1 MTLARTKDEW
11 LAAGEKRLASEQ
23 ELTRQRDAA
32 SADRRALRWLRVER
46 RTGKPLGVAAGGAL
60 LAVLVPKCP
69 MCLAMYLSF
78 LGAAASW
85 FVWLRPL
92 GVVLTLAG
100 LAVAAW
106 RHLRASGERPA
117 AFSSRSR

>member
-1 MTLARTKDEW
+1 MAASSSSRARRPLG
-11 LAAGEKRLASEQ
+11 LAAA
-23 ELTRQRDAA
+23 
-32 SADRRALRWLRVER
+32 
-46 RTGKPLGVAAGGAL
+46 GAL

-85 FVWLRPL
+85 FTWLRPL
-92 GVVLTLAG
+92 GMALTLAG

-106 RHLRASGERPA
+106 RYLGRRAVLDKRAPT
-117 AFSSRSR
+117 RTT

>member
-1 MTLARTKDEW
+1 RAGPSAGPRPQGAGTSRAGAPPGPGGGPSMSPAPPPRPRRPLG
-11 LAAGEKRLASEQ
+11 LAAA
-23 ELTRQRDAA
+23 
-32 SADRRALRWLRVER
+32 
-46 RTGKPLGVAAGGAL
+46 GAL

-92 GVVLTLAG
+92 GVALTMTG

-106 RHLRASGERPA
+106 RHLGRGNRGWIR
-117 AFSSRSR
+117 FRSR

>member
-1 MTLARTKDEW
+1 MTASRSAR
-11 LAAGEKRLASEQ
+11 A
-23 ELTRQRDAA
+23 
-32 SADRRALRWLRVER
+32 RR
-46 RTGKPLGVAAGGAL
+46 PLGVAATGAL

-92 GVVLTLAG
+92 GMALTVAG

-106 RHLRASGERPA
+106 RHLARRGVVEKQTRT
-117 AFSSRSR
+117 RTT

>member
-1 MTLARTKDEW
+1 MTGEPSSRT
-11 LAAGEKRLASEQ
+11 R
-23 ELTRQRDAA
+23 
-32 SADRRALRWLRVER
+32 
-46 RTGKPLGVAAGGAL
+46 KPLGVAAAGAL

-85 FVWLRPL
+85 FVWLRPV

-100 LAVAAW
+100 LAVAAG
-106 RHLRASGERPA
+106 RHLRASSERRTVV
-117 AFSSRSR
+117 SSRSR

>member
-1 MTLARTKDEW
+1 MSADPSSRTRRPLG
-11 LAAGEKRLASEQ
+11 LAAA
-23 ELTRQRDAA
+23 
-32 SADRRALRWLRVER
+32 
-46 RTGKPLGVAAGGAL
+46 GAL

-92 GVVLTLAG
+92 GMALTVAGVAVASWRYLARR
-100 LAVAAW
+100 AVAAK
-106 RHLRASGERPA
+106 RTETRTT
-117 AFSSRSR
+117 

>member
-1 MTLARTKDEW
+1 MNVAQSKDEW
-11 LAAGEKRLASEQ
+11 LAARNDLVPKGRDER
-23 ELTRQRDAA
+23 ELSMT
-32 SADRRALRWLRVER
+32 WLRR
-46 RTGKPLGVAAGGAL
+46 RRKPLGVAAAGAL

-92 GVVLTLAG
+92 GVVLTAAG

-106 RHLRASGERPA
+106 RYLGRRNPLEKRIDT
-117 AFSSRSR
+117 RTT

>member
-1 MTLARTKDEW
+1 M
-11 LAAGEKRLASEQ
+11 
-23 ELTRQRDAA
+23 AA
-32 SADRRALRWLRVER
+32 SSSSRARR
-46 RTGKPLGVAAGGAL
+46 PLGVAATGAL

-85 FVWLRPL
+85 FTWLRPL
-92 GVVLTLAG
+92 GMALTLAG

-106 RHLRASGERPA
+106 RYLGRRAALHKRA
-117 AFSSRSR
+117 LMRTT